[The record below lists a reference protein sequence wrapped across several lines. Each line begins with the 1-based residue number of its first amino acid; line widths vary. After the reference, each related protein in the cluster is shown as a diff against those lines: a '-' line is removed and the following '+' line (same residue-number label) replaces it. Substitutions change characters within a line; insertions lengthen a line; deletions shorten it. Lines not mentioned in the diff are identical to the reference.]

1 MPDPAEFSGKYS
13 ACRRRGPERRRTI
26 AALPPLVYGIS
37 CILVSAKKAIVV
49 AMEWTELELLEKTGE
64 EMGPPAEIPRASK
77 LVVFLALAFLI
88 SVLALL
94 CAEYHVS
101 RLERTLDTPAEVS

>member
-1 MPDPAEFSGKYS
+1 MG
-13 ACRRRGPERRRTI
+13 
-26 AALPPLVYGIS
+26 
-37 CILVSAKKAIVV
+37 
-49 AMEWTELELLEKTGE
+49 MEWSEVELAEKVSGEDDSRDLEAAAPG
-64 EMGPPAEIPRASK
+64 ASK

-101 RLERTLDTPAEVS
+101 RLERTLDAPAEVS

>member
-1 MPDPAEFSGKYS
+1 MG
-13 ACRRRGPERRRTI
+13 
-26 AALPPLVYGIS
+26 
-37 CILVSAKKAIVV
+37 
-49 AMEWTELELLEKTGE
+49 MEWSEVELMEKVSEADDRRDHESEAPG
-64 EMGPPAEIPRASK
+64 ASK

-101 RLERTLDTPAEVS
+101 RLERTLDAPAEVS

>member
-1 MPDPAEFSGKYS
+1 MG
-13 ACRRRGPERRRTI
+13 
-26 AALPPLVYGIS
+26 
-37 CILVSAKKAIVV
+37 
-49 AMEWTELELLEKTGE
+49 MEWSEVEL
-64 EMGPPAEIPRASK
+64 AENVPENEASRRLDPEAPGASK

-101 RLERTLDTPAEVS
+101 RLERTLDAPAEVS